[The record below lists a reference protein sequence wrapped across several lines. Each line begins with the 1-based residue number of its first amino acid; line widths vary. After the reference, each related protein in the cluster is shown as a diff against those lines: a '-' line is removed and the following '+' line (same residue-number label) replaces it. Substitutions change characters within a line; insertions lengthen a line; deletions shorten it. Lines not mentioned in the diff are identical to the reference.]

1 MLCCRGNCQVA
12 ASLAPEATKG
22 VAWGQ
27 SSGLQWLKV
36 TRTGNSRGGQLKEQ
50 QVLDL

>member
-1 MLCCRGNCQVA
+1 MLCCRENCKVS

-27 SSGLQWLKV
+27 SSGLQRLKV
-36 TRTGNSRGGQLKEQ
+36 ARTCNSQGGQLKEQ